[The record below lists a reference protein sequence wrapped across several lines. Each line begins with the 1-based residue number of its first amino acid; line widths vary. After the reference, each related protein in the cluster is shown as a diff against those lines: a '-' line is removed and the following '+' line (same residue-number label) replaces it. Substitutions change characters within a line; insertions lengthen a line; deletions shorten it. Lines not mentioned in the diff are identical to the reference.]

1 MPLRRL
7 TLPAL
12 LLAASFLTPQTALA
26 AACPAPGEW
35 RLDDGRHTT
44 NAAMM
49 HQLADQQVVLLGEQH
64 DRLAHHRWQ
73 LHTLSGLHGHRDDLL
88 IGLEMLPRESQPALD
103 AWVAGELSE
112 SQFLDKSGWHQYWG
126 HDPAFYL
133 PILHFARMQQIP
145 LVALNILPELRQR
158 LASEGWDSVPT
169 DQRHHLSPPA
179 APETAYRE
187 QLEAVFAQHPSG
199 SDSDDAGNNGL
210 ERFIAAQLA
219 WDRAM
224 AEGIADALER
234 HTDSD
239 NNAPLLVGL
248 VGQGH
253 LAYGHGVPHQL
264 ADLGVEGQQTLLTW
278 QPNGQCEPPAGLADA
293 LYALG
298 DEAGFEPSA
307 PPRLGVMIEAHVDGV
322 LVQAVGDDSIAERAG
337 LASGDVIVEA
347 AGRRMASPGELIAVV
362 RDQPP
367 GTLLPLGVSRD
378 GSLEEVLA
386 RFPAQQ

>member
-7 TLPAL
+7 SLPTLL
-12 LLAASFLTPQTALA
+12 IAASLLIPQTALA
-26 AACPAPGEW
+26 EACPVPGEW
-35 RLDDGRHTT
+35 RLDDGHYAT
-44 NAAMM
+44 NATMM
-49 HQLADQQVVLLGEQH
+49 RDLADQSVVMLGEQH

-73 LHTLSGLHGHRDDLL
+73 LHTLSGLHGHHDGLL

-112 SQFLDKSGWHQYWG
+112 AQFLERSDWHAHWG
-126 HDPAFYL
+126 HDPGLYL

-158 LASEGWDSVPT
+158 LAHEGWDSVPA
-169 DQRHHLSPPA
+169 DQRHHLTPPA
-179 APETAYRE
+179 APQAAYR
-187 QLEAVFAQHPSG
+187 QRLEAVFVQHPVGSTDDDT
-199 SDSDDAGNNGL
+199 SDSGL

-224 AEGIADALER
+224 AEGIAEALAA
-234 HTDSD
+234 HVDDT
-239 NNAPLLVGL
+239 PLLVAL
-248 VGQGH
+248 IGQGH

-264 ADLGVEGQQTLLTW
+264 ADLGITSQQTLLPW
-278 QPNGQCEPPAGLADA
+278 QPNGQCEPPEGLADA

-298 DEAGFEPSA
+298 DEDAFEPA
-307 PPRLGVMIEAHVDGV
+307 TPLRLGVMIETHADGV
-322 LVQAVGDDSIAERAG
+322 LIQAVGDDSIAEHAG

-347 AGRRMASPGELIAVV
+347 AGRRIANPGELIAVV

-386 RFPAQQ
+386 RFPARH